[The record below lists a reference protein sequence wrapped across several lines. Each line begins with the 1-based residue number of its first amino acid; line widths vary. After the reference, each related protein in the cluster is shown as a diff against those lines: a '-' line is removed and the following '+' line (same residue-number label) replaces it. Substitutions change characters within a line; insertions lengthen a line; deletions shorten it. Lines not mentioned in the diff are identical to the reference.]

1 MLSSKQVAKLIDHA
15 LLRPDMTRDEV
26 REGVLTAIR
35 CGAKSVCVRSCD
47 VAFARQIL
55 SGSDVECGCVVGFP
69 HANCSTAAKAEE
81 TRQAFRDGVHEV
93 DMVLPIGLLKSGEY
107 DLVYEDI
114 HTIREICAEQGAIV
128 KVIFENCYLTKD
140 EIVKACEISS
150 RAKVDFV
157 KTSTGFGTSGALLED
172 VILMKKSVEAGI
184 QVKASGGIRTLDDVL
199 AFWDAGATRIGAS
212 ATEKIVEEARRR
224 EGSAE

>member
-81 TRQAFRDGVHEV
+81 TRQAFRDGVQEV

>member
-47 VAFARQIL
+47 VAFAREIL

-81 TRQAFRDGVHEV
+81 TRQAFRDGVQEV

>member
-47 VAFARQIL
+47 VAFAREIL

-81 TRQAFRDGVHEV
+81 TRQAFRDGVQEV

-172 VILMKKSVEAGI
+172 VILMKKSVEPGI

>member
-1 MLSSKQVAKLIDHA
+1 MLSSKDVAKLIDHA
-15 LLRPDMTRDEV
+15 LLRPDMTRQEV
-26 REGVLTAIR
+26 REGILTAIKYDT
-35 CGAKSVCVRSCD
+35 KSVCVRSCD

-81 TRQAFRDGVHEV
+81 TRQAFRDGVQEV

-114 HTIREICAEQGAIV
+114 HTITEICREHSSII

-140 EIVKACEISS
+140 EIVRACELSS
-150 RAKVDFV
+150 RAGVDFV

-172 VILMKKSVEAGI
+172 VILMKKSVADGV

-199 AFWDAGATRIGAS
+199 AFYDAGATRIGAS
-212 ATEKIVEEARRR
+212 ATEKIVEEARSR
-224 EGSAE
+224 EAGK